1 MSEIKSLIDKLEPE
15 QQSAINIIKLCL
27 DCFNSADGMGL
38 FSGVTRYN
46 VLLSRL
52 EICAVQ
58 ADNLPKFWA
67 ILLKKMQWPMPPK
80 GADSKII
87 DAVSVPNPDKV
98 LRCIATETPS
108 LITLAR
114 TLHDM
119 DKETRRRLATEEREE
134 FEAEAGNLEGLI

>member
-1 MSEIKSLIDKLEPE
+1 M
-15 QQSAINIIKLCL
+15 
-27 DCFNSADGMGL
+27 
-38 FSGVTRYN
+38 
-46 VLLSRL
+46 
-52 EICAVQ
+52 Q

-119 DKETRRRLATEEREE
+119 DKETRRRLAAEEREE